1 MKKLLSLLLAL
12 VMVFALAACEKDN
25 PTTQGG
31 EDDPL
36 NRDPGTTQ
44 STPPAGSS
52 TPAANENPSFADIM
66 NGSLPTDIIFGNL
79 DEAAKQQIIAD
90 AAREGCTV
98 TFDADGT
105 MTVVAPDGFVTIQ
118 HPDGSWTYKDSEGG
132 EGQMGGSWPDNEF
145 TQLVPKPDMDIQYTG
160 EEDGEFVVSFA
171 GATLEQIKAYADKLR
186 GAGFTLDEEVEEQA
200 VMGMAFYSFSACNA
214 DGYQVELMYTA
225 EISALTIGVAEQP
238 EDPGDSDDPSQPSGA
253 NFPAIPFEHETLG
266 AMDNYLAFR
275 SYTATVEQVRA
286 FVQTLRDVGYTLNAE
301 EQNQELMGYVIYSFS
316 AYNAGGYMVSV
327 FFNSGSTTISLTY
340 EGSVPEEP
348 TPQWPAGLPVYQ
360 GGKGTDPKED
370 SVAIYGTTWE
380 EMLAYIELLKQN
392 GFSFMDFYNSGLTE
406 AQMLSSLQQWCGT
419 NGTIYV
425 TVGYGYGDLGLG
437 YGEGGI
443 VTILIYLQKP
453 GTDW

>member
-1 MKKLLSLLLAL
+1 MKKLLCLLLAL

-36 NRDPGTTQ
+36 NRDPG

-105 MTVVAPDGFVTIQ
+105 MTVVSPDGFVTIQ
-118 HPDGSWTYKDSEGG
+118 HPDGTWTYKDSEGG

-145 TQLVPKPDMDIQYTG
+145 TKLVPKPDMDIQYAG

-186 GAGFTLDEEVEEQA
+186 GAGFILDEEAEEQTA
-200 VMGMAFYSFSACNA
+200 MGMAFYSFSACSA
-214 DGYQVELMYTA
+214 DGYRVELMYTA

-253 NFPAIPFEHETLG
+253 NFPAIPFEHETVG
-266 AMDNYLAFR
+266 AMDNYLAYK
-275 SYTATVEQVRA
+275 SYSATVEQVWA
-286 FVQTLRDVGYTLNAE
+286 FAQTLRDAGYTLNVE
-301 EQNQELMGYVIYSFS
+301 EQNQEVMGYVIYSFS

-370 SVAIYGTTWE
+370 SVAIYATTWE
-380 EMLAYIELLKQN
+380 EMLSYIELLKQN
-392 GFSFMDFYNSGLTE
+392 GFKFDDFFDSGMTE
-406 AQMLSSLQQWCGT
+406 EQMLSAIQQWCGT
-419 NGTIYV
+419 NGTIYI
-425 TVGYGYGDLGLG
+425 TVGYGFGDLGLG
-437 YGEGGI
+437 YGESGT
-443 VTILIYLQKP
+443 VTIIIYYEKP
-453 GTDW
+453 NAD